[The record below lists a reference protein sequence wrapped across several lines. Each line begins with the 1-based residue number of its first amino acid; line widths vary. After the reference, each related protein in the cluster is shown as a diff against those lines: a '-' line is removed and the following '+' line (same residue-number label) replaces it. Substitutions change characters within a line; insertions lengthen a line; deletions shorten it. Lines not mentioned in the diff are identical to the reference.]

1 MTFIYIDPWRCEY
14 KSMAGMVLERGFDVI
29 PKQVVAPHNL
39 EACQD
44 LCDGVSGCKSVR
56 YCPNSGTCYIKDKIL
71 SGTEAQRPAVCFTSY
86 QTTCKAGGNKNI
98 LSNITVS
105 LYTRNKNYYQKYN
118 V

>member
-56 YCPNSGTCYIKDKIL
+56 YCANSGTCYIKDKIL

-98 LSNITVS
+98 LYNIT
-105 LYTRNKNYYQKYN
+105 K
-118 V
+118 